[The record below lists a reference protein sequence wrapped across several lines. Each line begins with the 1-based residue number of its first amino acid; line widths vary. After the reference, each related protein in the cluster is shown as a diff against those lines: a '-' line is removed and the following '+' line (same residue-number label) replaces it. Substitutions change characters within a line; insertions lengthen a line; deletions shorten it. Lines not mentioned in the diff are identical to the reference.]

1 MSMSERVAD
10 RFLALLRDEGV
21 DRVFGNP
28 GTTEVPMIEALSGAR
43 DITYT
48 LGIQEQ
54 AVVAMADGHA
64 RTTGRPSFV
73 NLHAGGGLSNGLI
86 GMLNALRSRTP
97 MVVTAGQQDQ
107 RHLAYGPMLSADLVG
122 LAQTAAK
129 SAEQVHRAEDLPIVM
144 RRAFALARTA
154 PYGPVFVSIPSELFG
169 QDATVGTP
177 ARTPRPGLG
186 TADGIERAAAV
197 LAAAERPAII
207 AGDRVGQGGAVA
219 ELTAV
224 AEALGALVV
233 PQPMFDAVN
242 ADSEHP
248 LTAPMPLPLH
258 AKVREVLD
266 GHDVVLVAGATIRP
280 HGYTPGSALPDG
292 ARVVQIDTDAS
303 EIGRNWPAEVGLLGE
318 LAPTLAALAE
328 ELRGSGPNAARLAE
342 RAGERA
348 SEIGGRQV
356 AERDAWRAAARS
368 RGSDVPGS
376 LHPLAAA
383 QLVAD
388 AIPDGATVVEE
399 AITTGK
405 LLRRAL
411 RMRKPGDFHHTVG
424 GGLGWG
430 IGTAVGAR
438 LARADRPVVALLG
451 DGAAM
456 FGVQGLWSA
465 GHYGAPVTFVVF
477 NNAEY
482 RSPRQD
488 GPGIDPE
495 KLVGVDLTEP
505 SIDWSHIAAGFGMNT
520 VRVTRTDDVAPVI
533 ADATR
538 ADAPVLVEIPILGF
552 VSERAQDRAGR

>member
-1 MSMSERVAD
+1 MSGRMAD
-10 RFLALLRDEGV
+10 RFLDLLRDEGV

-43 DITYT
+43 DLTYT
-48 LGIQEQ
+48 LGVQEH

-73 NLHAGGGLSNGLI
+73 NLHAAGGLSNGLI

-107 RHLAYGPMLSADLVG
+107 RHLAYGPMLSGDLVG
-122 LAQTAAK
+122 LARSAAK
-129 SAEQVHRAEDLPIVM
+129 SAEQVHRAADLPIVM

-154 PYGPVFVSIPSELFG
+154 PAGPVFVSIPSDLFG
-169 QDATVGTP
+169 EDAP
-177 ARTPRPGLG
+177 AAPVRTDAPGLG
-186 TADGIERAAAV
+186 VADGVDRAAAV

-219 ELTAV
+219 ELMAL
-224 AEALGALVV
+224 AETLGAVVV

-248 LTAPMPLPLH
+248 LTAPMPPPLH
-258 AKVREVLD
+258 AKVREALA

-280 HGYTPGSALPDG
+280 HGYTPGSPLPDG
-292 ARVVQIDTDAS
+292 VRVVQIDTDAS
-303 EIGRNWPAEVGLLGE
+303 EIGRNVPAEVGLLGE
-318 LAPTLAALAE
+318 LAPTLAALDDA
-328 ELRGSGPNAARLAE
+328 LRGTGPAAVRLAARAAE
-342 RAGERA
+342 RAA
-348 SEIGGRQV
+348 EIGARQT
-356 AERDAWRAAARS
+356 ADRDAWRAAARAADS
-368 RGSDVPGS
+368 GSETQ

-388 AIPDGATVVEE
+388 ALPEGTTAVEE

-411 RMRKPGDFHHTVG
+411 RMRRPGDFHHTVG

-451 DGAAM
+451 DGSAM

-465 GHYGAPVTFVVF
+465 AHYGTPVTFVVF

-495 KLVGVDLTEP
+495 KLVGVDLTDP
-505 SIDWSHIAAGFGMNT
+505 SIDWPHIAAGFGIDA
-520 VRVTRTDDVAPVI
+520 VRVTRAEDVAPAM
-533 ADATR
+533 ADATS
-538 ADAPVLVEIPILGF
+538 AQSPVLVEIPILGF
-552 VSERAQDRAGR
+552 VSERAHAAG

>member
-1 MSMSERVAD
+1 MAGGLAD
-10 RFLALLRDEGV
+10 AFLDLLRDEGV

-28 GTTEVPMIEALSGAR
+28 GTTEVPLIEALSVAR
-43 DITYT
+43 DLTYT
-48 LGIQEQ
+48 LGVQEH
-54 AVVAMADGHA
+54 AVVAMADGYA

-73 NLHAGGGLSNGLI
+73 NLHAAGGLSNGLI

-107 RHLAYGPMLSADLVG
+107 RHLAYGPMLSGDLVG
-122 LAQTAAK
+122 LAWSAAK
-129 SAEQVHRAEDLPIVM
+129 SAEQVHRAADLPVVM

-154 PYGPVFVSIPSELFG
+154 PAGPVFVSIPSDLFG
-169 QDATVGTP
+169 ADAAPVP
-177 ARTPRPGLG
+177 ARTEPPALG
-186 TADGIERAAAV
+186 VADGVDRAAAV

-219 ELTAV
+219 ELTTL
-224 AEALGALVV
+224 AEALGAVVV

-248 LTAPMPLPLH
+248 LTAPMPPPLH
-258 AKVREVLD
+258 AKVREALA

-280 HGYTPGSALPDG
+280 HGYTEGGPLPDG
-292 ARVVQIDTDAS
+292 VRVVQVDTDAA
-303 EIGRNWPAEVGLLGE
+303 EIGRNVPAEVGLLGD
-318 LAPTLAALAE
+318 LAPTLAALADA
-328 ELRGSGPNAARLAE
+328 LGGTGPAAVRRAE
-342 RAGERA
+342 RAAVRA
-348 SEIGGRQV
+348 GEIGARQV
-356 AERDAWRAAARS
+356 AERDAWRAAARAAGS
-368 RGSDVPGS
+368 GSDER

-388 AIPDGATVVEE
+388 ALPEGTTAVDE
-399 AITTGK
+399 AITTGRP
-405 LLRRAL
+405 LRRAL
-411 RMRKPGDFHHTVG
+411 RLRRPGDFHHTVG

-438 LARADRPVVALLG
+438 LARTDRPVVALLG
-451 DGAAM
+451 DGSAM

-465 GHYGAPVTFVVF
+465 AHYGTPVTFVVF

-495 KLVGVDLTEP
+495 KLVGLDLTEP
-505 SIDWSHIAAGFGMNT
+505 SVDWRHLAAGFGIDA
-520 VRVTRTDDVAPVI
+520 VRVTRPQDVAPAVAGATG
-533 ADATR
+533 ADR
-538 ADAPVLVEIPILGF
+538 PVLLEIPILGF
-552 VSERAQDRAGR
+552 VSERARAAG